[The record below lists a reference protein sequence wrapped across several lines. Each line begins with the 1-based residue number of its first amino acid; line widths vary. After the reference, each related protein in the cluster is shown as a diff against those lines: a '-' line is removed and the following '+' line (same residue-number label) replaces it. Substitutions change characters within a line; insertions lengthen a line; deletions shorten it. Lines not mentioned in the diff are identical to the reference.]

1 MSNLCYTEEH
11 QWADND
17 HGVVTVGISEF
28 AQSELGDVVYV
39 ELPDEDIEVQAGE
52 RIATV
57 ESVKTASEVY
67 APVSGRIVTVNRDL
81 DDAPEAINED
91 PEASAWF
98 VKIEMSDP
106 AELDSLM
113 TQEEY
118 LEHVGA

>member
-1 MSNLCYTEEH
+1 MSNLRYTEEH
-11 QWADND
+11 QWTDND

-39 ELPDEDIEVQAGE
+39 ELPDEDIDVQAGE

-91 PEASAWF
+91 PESSAWF

-118 LEHVGA
+118 LEHVGD

>member
-1 MSNLCYTEEH
+1 M
-11 QWADND
+11 
-17 HGVVTVGISEF
+17 
-28 AQSELGDVVYV
+28 VYV
-39 ELPDEDIEVQAGE
+39 ELPDEDIDVQAGE

-91 PEASAWF
+91 PESSAWF

-118 LEHVGA
+118 LEHVGD